1 MFNNSLYRHG
11 RMVSVAFS
19 LSLLLLLPAAAHGQ
33 SAARKCGRGLAAMTT
48 SFLEVPGNMVKV
60 TRERGAAWGMS
71 LGFVQGLGMLVVR
84 PLVGV
89 YEFVTCPFPAPA
101 GYVPIIKPEFPW
113 GYFD

>member
-1 MFNNSLYRHG
+1 MTDMKRWSMLAG
-11 RMVSVAFS
+11 AALVVVC
-19 LSLLLLLPAAAHGQ
+19 LTLPSSASGQ
-33 SAARKCGRGLAAMTT
+33 TAARKFGRGLAAMTT
-48 SFLEVPGNMVKV
+48 CFLEVPGNMVKLGN
-60 TRERGAAWGMS
+60 ERGPAWGMS

-89 YEFVTCPFPAPA
+89 YEFVTAPFPAPA